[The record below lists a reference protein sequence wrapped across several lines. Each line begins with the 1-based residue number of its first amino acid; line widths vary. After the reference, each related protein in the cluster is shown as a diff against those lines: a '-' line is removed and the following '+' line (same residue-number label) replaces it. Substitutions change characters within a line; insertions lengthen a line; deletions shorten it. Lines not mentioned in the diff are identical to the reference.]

1 MPQARSKVKFFF
13 LNSNPS
19 LKDRNRLKKFIISI
33 LNKENRGLETINYVF
48 TDDKNLLAIN
58 KKYLNHN
65 FLTDI
70 ITFELSNKDLP
81 ITAEVYISAERVKEN
96 AGIHKTTFKKEL
108 HRVIFHGA
116 LHLCGYNDK
125 TSRQVNQIRKR
136 EDYYLAKYFG

>member
-33 LNKENRGLETINYVF
+33 FNKENRGLETINYVL

-96 AGIHKTTFKKEL
+96 AGIHKTTFQKEL

>member
-33 LNKENRGLETINYVF
+33 FNKENRGLETINYVF